1 MRFSIVLLAVF
12 LFANIATA
20 CKCAPAPSVL
30 LSYDAATTVFMG
42 KVQSIQEVKYQRV
55 VTLRIIEAFKGAQ
68 VKTITLHTGSGGGDC
83 GFPFVL
89 NRSYLVYASGTLN
102 DLGTN
107 ICSRTKGVAK
117 ASPELGEL
125 RKLRGPVSED

>member
-1 MRFSIVLLAVF
+1 MKFPILLLAIF

-20 CKCAPAPSVL
+20 CKCAPPPSVA
-30 LSYDAATTVFMG
+30 LSYDGATAIFIG
-42 KVQSIQEVKYQRV
+42 KVQSIKEVKFQRV
-55 VTLRIIEAFKGAQ
+55 VTLRVIEAFKGAKA
-68 VKTITLHTGSGGGDC
+68 KTVTIHTGSGGGDC

-89 NRSYLVYASGTLN
+89 FQSYLVYANGTAN

-107 ICSRTKGVAK
+107 ICSRTKGVGK
-117 ASPELGEL
+117 ASLELSEL